1 MWFPIDG
8 YKGKIREKWF
18 NSGITA
24 KINTAISDCANSTV
38 Y

>member
-8 YKGKIREKWF
+8 YKCKIGEKRF

-24 KINTAISDCANSTV
+24 KITTAISDCANSTV